1 MRHSL
6 RSEQCVFALLWKRFY
21 AALILRLR
29 LGHFFAIL
37 MEGVGFSAYSRY
49 QAIRSGIIGFTISWT
64 QDDTQN
70 AVLHGERLATLMSDL
85 FRANIELGL
94 PRSPPTPWQAT
105 VAAVPQPR
113 LSPRPAMPPAPEGK
127 KPDNKKSFG
136 AGFFVLSEGHIVNNS
151 HVVEVTLGLAP
162 KMAGR
167 IMTQD

>member
-64 QDDTQN
+64 HDDAQN

-94 PRSPPTPWQAT
+94 PRSPPM
-105 VAAVPQPR
+105 
-113 LSPRPAMPPAPEGK
+113 PRPAIVAALPHGQMASPQTAIPPGPEGK
-127 KPDNKKSFG
+127 KQDNQKSF
-136 AGFFVLSEGHIVNNS
+136 
-151 HVVEVTLGLAP
+151 
-162 KMAGR
+162 
-167 IMTQD
+167 